1 MTAAPDEFSLLP
13 EQRSPMP
20 RDTRTHRDMHALDSN
35 GMVLCNPR
43 DREAAHR
50 AENEGI
56 ATDDPR
62 AVTCPAC
69 LALLHRQARED
80 RSAHGSADAGIGGP
94 ARDAPGFVRIRD
106 AATMVGSVQ
115 EGDGVDPRLERL
127 RKRAGRPR
135 KVDYGAERLGQQIFD
150 CLRLSEVLS
159 EAGLDQFAFVGV
171 VPGGR
176 AGHYLV
182 EVACLDPAAAF
193 DVDAVQRALA
203 GLRARVRAEVSQG
216 VHRRKAP
223 EVSFLVK
230 PPGFRPG

>member
-1 MTAAPDEFSLLP
+1 
-13 EQRSPMP
+13 
-20 RDTRTHRDMHALDSN
+20 MHALDGD

-50 AENEGI
+50 AEHEGI

-69 LALLHRQARED
+69 LALLHRQAHDD
-80 RSAHGSADAGIGGP
+80 RAAAGDAGPETNAP
-94 ARDAPGFVRIRD
+94 ASGTSGFVRIRD

-115 EGDGVDPRLERL
+115 EGDGLDPRLERL

-135 KVDYGAERLGQQIFD
+135 KVDHGAERLGQQIFD
-150 CLRLSEVLS
+150 CLRLSTVLS

-182 EVACLDPAAAF
+182 EVACLDPAVAF
-193 DVDAVQRALA
+193 DVGAVQRALA
-203 GLRARVRAEVSQG
+203 GQRARVRAEVSQG

-230 PPGFRPG
+230 PPGFRTG

>member
-1 MTAAPDEFSLLP
+1 
-13 EQRSPMP
+13 
-20 RDTRTHRDMHALDSN
+20 MHALDGD

-50 AENEGI
+50 AEHEGI

-62 AVTCPAC
+62 DVTCPAC
-69 LALLHRQARED
+69 LALLHRQARDD
-80 RSAHGSADAGIGGP
+80 RGSAAGAPDAAAPSSGG
-94 ARDAPGFVRIRD
+94 ASFVRIRD
-106 AATMVGSVQ
+106 AARMVGSVRD
-115 EGDGVDPRLERL
+115 GDGVDPRIERL
-127 RKRAGRPR
+127 RRRAGTPR
-135 KVDYGAERLGQQIFD
+135 KADHGAERLGQQIFD
-150 CLRLSEVLS
+150 CLRLSTVLV

-176 AGHYLV
+176 GGHYLV
-182 EVACLDPAAAF
+182 EVACIDPDVMF

-203 GLRARVRAEVSQG
+203 GQRSRVRAEVSQG

-230 PPGFRPG
+230 PPGFRAG